1 MNYLHK
7 KGNNKHNQGGNMN
20 NFISRLF
27 VVCLLFSVVTEVSA
41 QDRNIDKSGAKQEI
55 KKGKDKVKKG
65 NAGSS
70 SRVDSDT
77 KSGNSSS
84 GVKSKANN
92 PGGKLGPGGSSS
104 ARLSGDTVAPKS
116 GKSAKKGFLGRLF
129 SRSSKTGKAAGK
141 AAGKGSAN
149 SPSAG
154 EKVGEKPRP
163 TETDPRDKP

>member
-55 KKGKDKVKKG
+55 KKDKDKVKKG

-70 SRVDSDT
+70 SRVESDT
-77 KSGNSSS
+77 RSGNSSD
-84 GVKSKANN
+84 GVKSKATN
-92 PGGKLGPGGSSS
+92 PGGKLAPGGSS
-104 ARLSGDTVAPKS
+104 ARLGSDIAAPKS
-116 GKSAKKGFLGRLF
+116 GKRAKKGFLGRLF
-129 SRSSKTGKAAGK
+129 NRSSKSKSSKAAGASEAKAPGASK
-141 AAGKGSAN
+141 AAGERKQD
-149 SPSAG
+149 
-154 EKVGEKPRP
+154 
-163 TETDPRDKP
+163 TETDHRDKP

>member
-65 NAGSS
+65 SS
-70 SRVDSDT
+70 NVEQSIINQIR
-77 KSGNSSS
+77 K
-84 GVKSKANN
+84 
-92 PGGKLGPGGSSS
+92 
-104 ARLSGDTVAPKS
+104 
-116 GKSAKKGFLGRLF
+116 
-129 SRSSKTGKAAGK
+129 
-141 AAGKGSAN
+141 
-149 SPSAG
+149 
-154 EKVGEKPRP
+154 
-163 TETDPRDKP
+163 

>member
-55 KKGKDKVKKG
+55 KQGKDKVKKG

-70 SRVDSDT
+70 ARVDSDT
-77 KSGNSSS
+77 RSGNSND
-84 GVKSKANN
+84 GVKSKAKN
-92 PGGKLGPGGSSS
+92 PGTKLGPGGSS
-104 ARLSGDTVAPKS
+104 ARLGSDTAGPKS
-116 GKSAKKGFLGRLF
+116 GKTAKKGFLGRLF
-129 SRSSKTGKAAGK
+129 SRSSKSKSAKASGKAAG
-141 AAGKGSAN
+141 
-149 SPSAG
+149 
-154 EKVGEKPRP
+154 ERP
-163 TETDPRDKP
+163 QDTETDHRDKP